1 MTRIVRLLCA
11 VLALIAAPLAAQPE
25 FPELTGRVVD
35 NANIIPPETEA
46 QLTAQLKALE
56 TDTQRQ
62 LVVAT
67 VPGLQGYDI
76 ADFGYQL
83 GRTWE
88 LGDAERNDGM
98 LLLVAPNERQVRIEV
113 GYGLEGVMTDAFS
126 QHIIGDKIL
135 PQFRNG
141 DMPAGIVA
149 GTNALVSH
157 LQLTDEEALRAMED
171 QKGDRFTAGL
181 FLLPFILFSPMVFIF
196 GIYFLS
202 RLSGSNRTANY
213 TGGPSGSSI
222 STYSSSS
229 SSSSS
234 SSWSSSSS
242 SSSFSGGGGSF
253 GGGGSSGSW

>member
-1 MTRIVRLLCA
+1 MTTVLRLLCT

-35 NANIIPPETEA
+35 NADIIPPETEG
-46 QLTAQLKALE
+46 QLTVQLETLE

-67 VPGLQGYDI
+67 VPDLQGYEI

-83 GRTWE
+83 GRAWE
-88 LGDAERNDGM
+88 LGDAQRNDGM

-126 QHIIGDKIL
+126 QHIIGDNIL

-157 LQLTDEEALRAMED
+157 LQLTDEEALKAMED
-171 QKGDRFTAGL
+171 QKGDRFTAAL
-181 FLLPFILFSPMVFIF
+181 LLLPFLLFSPALFIF
-196 GIYFLS
+196 GIYFIS
-202 RLSGSNRTANY
+202 RISGGNRTSSY
-213 TGGPSGSSI
+213 SGGPSGSSI
-222 STYSSSS
+222 STYSSS

>member
-1 MTRIVRLLCA
+1 MRRIAALIA
-11 VLALIAAPLAAQPE
+11 TVLALLAAPLAAQPE

-35 NANIIPPETEA
+35 NADIIPAEIEA
-46 QLTAQLKALE
+46 QLTTQLEELE
-56 TDTQRQ
+56 TTTQRQ

-67 VPGLQGYDI
+67 VPDLQGYDI

-88 LGDAERNDGM
+88 LGDAQRNDGM
-98 LLLVAPNERQVRIEV
+98 LLLVAPNERKVRIEV

-126 QHIIGDKIL
+126 QHIIGDEIL
-135 PQFRNG
+135 PQFRSG

-149 GTNALVSH
+149 GTNALVTH
-157 LQLTDEEALRAMED
+157 LQLTDDEALKAIED
-171 QKGDRFTAGL
+171 QKGDRFTTGL
-181 FLLPFILFSPMVFIF
+181 FLLPFLLFSPGLFIF
-196 GIYFLS
+196 VIYVIS
-202 RLSGSNRTANY
+202 RVFGGHRTSRY
-213 TGGPSGSSI
+213 SGGPSGSSI
-222 STYSSSS
+222 STYSSSR
-229 SSSSS
+229 SSSS